1 MLRPILTRWSGPN
14 LAAVAVIATV
24 VALGVR
30 VEVLASGG
38 FYWDDLILF
47 GRAGTHSL
55 WSWDL
60 LAYDHDGHF
69 MPLAFW
75 TAALVTTIAPMSW
88 PAAAVSIVVLQAL
101 AAWGV
106 WRGLRALCDG
116 APGAERADRST
127 PWVLAPFVLYLFS
140 TLTVPADAWWAAA
153 LNTLP
158 MQAAAGAIVAD
169 AIALCR
175 TDDPR
180 RRRILIVRS
189 AVFFVLA
196 LGFFEKSLAILP
208 IALVAVALWQ
218 HSRLVG
224 AGAGARRP
232 VRGLAAAWKGAA
244 GLWLSM
250 IAIALCWILAY
261 LAVVAD
267 RPGGHQL
274 RQTWLLVWRSLNQG
288 IAAASVGGPLRWLSG
303 WGQTPPVA
311 LPATWLLVIG
321 WLVIAAIALWAWR
334 TRVDA
339 ILPLIAVAGYV
350 VGAQVVVLWQRSSAG
365 TVLELAQTYRYLPDS
380 ALVCAFGLALIIAA
394 PRRSGTATPRR
405 ATQLAVG
412 VAVALAVIAS
422 VASTARFGDAWHQQ
436 GTQQYLNTARKSLA
450 DKRDARMIDQPV
462 PALVLAP
469 LAYPNNLASHVFA
482 ALPDRPEF
490 GRWTDELWYLDD
502 HGRIDPGAIYPV
514 RQAAALGGSCRDPEV
529 AGPVRRRLD
538 GPLLALTW
546 VAQIPYCADGAG
558 EVAVGAVG
566 GPPVVAPVQPG
577 LHVLYVQ
584 FDGGGLDLQIA
595 PRTPGLRLHLG
606 TIAIGSGVGPRL

>member
-14 LAAVAVIATV
+14 LTRVPVAGVPVIGVAVIATV

-60 LAYDHDGHF
+60 LVYDHDGHF

-75 TAALVTTIAPMSW
+75 TAALVTKIAPLSW
-88 PAAAVSIVVLQAL
+88 PAAAVSIVALQAL
-101 AAWGV
+101 AAFGV
-106 WRGLRALCDG
+106 WRGLRALCG
-116 APGAERADRST
+116 RS
-127 PWVLAPFVLYLFS
+127 PWVLAPFALYLFS

-158 MQAAAGAIVAD
+158 MQAAAGWIVAD

-175 TDDPR
+175 TEDPR
-180 RRRILIVRS
+180 RRRLLIGRS
-189 AVFFVLA
+189 ALVFLLA

-218 HSRLVG
+218 HSRLVSTG
-224 AGAGARRP
+224 AQRP

-250 IAIALCWILAY
+250 IAGAVCWILAY
-261 LAVVAD
+261 FAVVAD

-311 LPATWLLVIG
+311 QPPGWLLALG
-321 WLVIAAIALWAWR
+321 WLAIAAIALWAWW
-334 TRVDA
+334 TRVDGV
-339 ILPLIAVAGYV
+339 LTMLAVAGYV
-350 VGAQVVVLWQRSSAG
+350 VVAQLVVLWQRSSAG

-394 PRRSGTATPRR
+394 PRRSGAAAPRR
-405 ATQLAVG
+405 MTQAVVGLAV
-412 VAVALAVIAS
+412 VLAVIAS
-422 VASTARFGDAWHQQ
+422 VVSTARFGDAWHQQ
-436 GTQQYLNTARKSLA
+436 GTQKYLDTARKSLA
-450 DKRDARMIDQPV
+450 DKRDARMIDQSV
-462 PALVLAP
+462 PAVVLAP
-469 LAYPNNLASHVFA
+469 LTYPNNLASHVFA
-482 ALPDRPEF
+482 ALPHRPEF
-490 GRWTDELWYLDD
+490 GRWADELWYLDD
-502 HGRIDPGAIYPV
+502 RGRIGPGAIYPV
-514 RQAAALGGSCRDPEV
+514 RQAPATGGSCRDPEV
-529 AGPVRRRLD
+529 SGPVRRRLD

-546 VAQIPYCADGAG
+546 VAQIPYCADQAG
-558 EVAVGAVG
+558 EVAVGAPG
-566 GPPVVAPVQPG
+566 GPMVIAPVEPG

-584 FDGGGLDLQIA
+584 FDGGGRDLQIT
-595 PRTPGLRLHLG
+595 PRTPGMRLHLG
-606 TIAIGSGVGPRL
+606 TIAIGSGVGPAG